1 MKEERVLGEIEE
13 LRLRREEFERATLEK
28 NVGGEREREHE
39 IIENSLEI

>member
-28 NVGGEREREHE
+28 NVGGREREHE